1 MQTIQQGESMTHTL
15 QINIADNLY
24 EKFISFIQSLP
35 QESISV
41 KKLKHIYGTNRESF
55 DYEPWSEDEL
65 LQIGKIGFDSKSFV
79 DDGEDYS
86 KW

>member
-1 MQTIQQGESMTHTL
+1 MIHSL
-15 QINIADNLY
+15 QINIADSIY
-24 EKFISFIQSLP
+24 EKFMAYLQSLP
-35 QESISV
+35 QDSISV
-41 KKLKHIYGTNRESF
+41 KKIKNISKSNDSDF
-55 DYEPWSEDEL
+55 YEPWSEDEL